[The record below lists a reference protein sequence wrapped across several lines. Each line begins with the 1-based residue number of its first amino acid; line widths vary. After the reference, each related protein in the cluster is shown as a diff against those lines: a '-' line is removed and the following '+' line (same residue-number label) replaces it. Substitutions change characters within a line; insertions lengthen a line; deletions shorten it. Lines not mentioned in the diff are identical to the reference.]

1 MKAWTMGYFPFTMG
15 GSVNRPI
22 IADIKVE
29 GPIPLGQGLLGYLA
43 TSPTKKKTIVV
54 EGLTGAVVGDSY
66 FKVVEDVRTAS
77 LDVIADQ
84 LTEAVQRV
92 KTAEEVS
99 EDKFWQMI
107 DFGIL

>member
-1 MKAWTMGYFPFTMG
+1 MKAWTMGYFPLTMG
-15 GSVNRPI
+15 GPVRRPI
-22 IADIKVE
+22 IADIKVD
-29 GPIPLGQGLLGYLA
+29 GPIPLGQGLFGYLA
-43 TSPTKKKTIVV
+43 KSPKGKTVV
-54 EGLTGAVVGDSY
+54 IESLTGAVVGDSY

-99 EDKFWQMI
+99 DAKFWQMI